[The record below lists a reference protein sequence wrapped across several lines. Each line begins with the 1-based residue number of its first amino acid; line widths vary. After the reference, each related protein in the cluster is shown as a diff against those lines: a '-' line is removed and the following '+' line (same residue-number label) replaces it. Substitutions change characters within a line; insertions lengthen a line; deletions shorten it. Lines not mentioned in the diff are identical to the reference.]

1 MYAEYQQ
8 TEALNAF
15 AKARARGRRQLFSL
29 NPFRR
34 RNQRVLTLEAV
45 LNHAAY
51 GSEAYIGL
59 REVEVRK
66 IIGTE
71 NRSHDYS
78 RNFYPLHKRMS
89 ANWSKIYSLMD
100 SGKIFD
106 PVKLIEFG
114 GYYFVRDGNHR
125 ISVAKY
131 QNREYISA
139 EVVRYNLPF
148 RLPANLHYGNLKLL
162 EEKYRFNQKTGVFQ
176 ILSDKEFYV
185 RCPATWRWLT
195 TELCKFNRDWFI
207 RRFNRPPHDMEEQVR
222 TWHKNLYQN
231 AIRYIR
237 ENSLNYLFPGKLET
251 DIFIELIKLW
261 NSFEQP
267 DSLWLGEI
275 YQLFIKKH
283 SRYQFIRSP
292 LRRLR
297 RKLHAV
303 FMSPDDEYRQF
314 AEISQIEEL
323 VPEFRPMRAHKGF
336 YSFLYSQ
343 LIHSYAPHLK
353 QYYGRAPYIQEL
365 TVDWYNSLYG
375 PAARAYRESTA
386 EKDWP
391 HAYEDYCRH
400 YYREILAGNISI
412 DAAIKQYFQ

>member
-1 MYAEYQQ
+1 MYDEYQQ

-15 AKARARGRRQLFSL
+15 AKARSRGRRQLFSL
-29 NPFRR
+29 IPFRR
-34 RNQRVLTLEAV
+34 RNQQVLTLKAV
-45 LNHAAY
+45 LAHAAY
-51 GSEAYIGL
+51 GSESYIGL

-78 RNFYPLHKRMS
+78 RNFYPLHKWMS

-106 PVKLIEFG
+106 PVKLIDYG

-139 EVVRYNLPF
+139 EVIRYNLPF

-162 EEKYRFNQKTGVFQ
+162 EEKYKFNQKTGVFH

-195 TELCKFNRDWFI
+195 TELCKYNREWFI
-207 RRFNRPPHDMEEQVR
+207 RRFNRTPHDMEEQVR
-222 TWHKNLYQN
+222 TWNKNLYQN

-237 ENSLNYLFPGKLET
+237 ENSLTYLFPGKLET

-261 NSFEQP
+261 NSFDYP

-292 LRRLR
+292 LRQIR
-297 RKLHAV
+297 RKLHSL
-303 FMSPDDEYRQF
+303 FMSPEEEYRQF

-323 VPEFRPMRAHKGF
+323 VPDFRPVRAHKRF

-353 QYYGRAPYIQEL
+353 KYYGRAPYIQEL

-375 PAARAYRESTA
+375 PAARAYSESDS
-386 EKDWP
+386 ELDWP
-391 HAYEDYCRH
+391 HAYEDFCSH
-400 YYREILAGNISI
+400 YYKEILSHEISI
-412 DAAIKQYFQ
+412 EQGLQQYFD